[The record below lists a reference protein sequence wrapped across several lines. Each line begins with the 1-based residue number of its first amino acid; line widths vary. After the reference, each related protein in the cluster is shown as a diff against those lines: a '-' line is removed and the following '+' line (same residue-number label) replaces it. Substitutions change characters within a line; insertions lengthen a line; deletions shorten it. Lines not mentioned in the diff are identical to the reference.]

1 MESII
6 TIATVLTM
14 YFNAANDV
22 NAPFMYNADLE
33 DGVIHKIEVYEK
45 KADNQ
50 LCAKMEYR
58 YSYDEQGRLTSREV
72 MRWDDSK
79 KQWVNDFR
87 HTYKYYKNGYNM
99 ETSKWDTSQKVYDLP
114 MEVTLY
120 REVAP
125 SVTSVKTFRMNK
137 TKDDMILTNSLL
149 CMEPLDAVSDRLL
162 AVR

>member
-22 NAPFMYNADLE
+22 NSQFLYNSGLE
-33 DGVIHKIEVYEK
+33 DGVIHKIEVYEQ

-50 LCAKMEYR
+50 MCAKMEYR
-58 YSYDEQGRLTSREV
+58 YEYDDQGRLTSREV
-72 MRWDDSK
+72 MRWDSN
-79 KQWVNDFR
+79 KQYWVKDFR

-99 ETSKWDTSQKVYDLP
+99 ETCKWDASRQTYDLP
-114 MEVTLY
+114 EEVTLY

-125 SVTSVKTFRMNK
+125 NVTSVKNYRLNAAK
-137 TKDDMILTNSLL
+137 NDVYLTESLL
-149 CMEPLDAVSDRLL
+149 CMEPLESISSRLL
-162 AVR
+162 ATK